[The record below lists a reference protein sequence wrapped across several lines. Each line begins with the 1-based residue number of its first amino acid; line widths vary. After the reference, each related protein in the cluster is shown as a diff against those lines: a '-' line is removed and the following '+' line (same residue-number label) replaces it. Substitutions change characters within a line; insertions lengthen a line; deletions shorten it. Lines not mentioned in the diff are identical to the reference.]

1 VIYNNFVD
9 HGMINMIYQF
19 GAFSFCNKKAIG
31 IAMARETI
39 TQENPVVGPWGVR
52 ACTSAVGMCVD
63 LKGT

>member
-1 VIYNNFVD
+1 VIYNKIVD
-9 HGMINMIYQF
+9 HVMINMIYQF
-19 GAFSFCNKKAIG
+19 GTFSFCNKKVIG

-39 TQENPVVGPWGVR
+39 TREKPIVGPCGVR